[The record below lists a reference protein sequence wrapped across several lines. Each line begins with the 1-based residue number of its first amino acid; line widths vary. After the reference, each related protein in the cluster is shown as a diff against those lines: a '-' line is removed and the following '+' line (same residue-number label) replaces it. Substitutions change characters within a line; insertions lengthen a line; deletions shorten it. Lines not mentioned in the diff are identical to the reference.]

1 MTETAAVSAEQ
12 VLETFRNELKG
23 FEVNPEQVSADSS
36 FDALGLDS
44 LDIVELSVRVEDVY
58 GIDIEEDDLE
68 GVATIGNAI
77 DVVLAK
83 IAASA

>member
-1 MTETAAVSAEQ
+1 M
-12 VLETFRNELKG
+12 
-23 FEVNPEQVSADSS
+23 NPEQVSGESS

-68 GVATIGNAI
+68 GVATIDNAI
-77 DVVLAK
+77 DVVLK
-83 IAASA
+83 KVAASA